1 MLTLLS
7 GSSVFGAHV
16 VDCIAWV
23 TGMLG
28 AVPGRL
34 GAVAARV
41 EGAIV
46 EWGWFGPA
54 GEMTERIAYTPLRVA
69 LAVFL
74 VSAVAAVA
82 ALVST
87 VLTRRSR

>member
-16 VDCIAWV
+16 IDCVAWV

-28 AVPGRL
+28 AAPGR
-34 GAVAARV
+34 V
-41 EGAIV
+41 GAIGSRIEAV
-46 EWGWFGPA
+46 VADWGWFGPT

-69 LAVFL
+69 LALFL
-74 VSAVAAVA
+74 VTAVAAVA
-82 ALVST
+82 ALVSSL
-87 VLTRRSR
+87 LTRRSR